1 MVNADFH
8 KTRQQ
13 KNSLLYKKKC
23 LFIAIGTA
31 LYINMFISRLPCLM
45 PLLPIFAITSAAE
58 PHGSVYQ

>member
-1 MVNADFH
+1 MVNADFR

-13 KNSLLYKKKC
+13 KIVYCIRKKC

-45 PLLPIFAITSAAE
+45 PLLPILAVTSAAE